1 VDGFEI
7 TELPLISLVYT
18 ILGGLAIA
26 RIGVHENAGKS
37 RVLLTLVSSLLK
49 LILGRSNAC
58 TVRSSIPWTQQ
69 SEERLEVRNSPQIA
83 QQSYLLVTE
92 ENFAKAAGVR
102 KVMVDA

>member
-26 RIGVHENAGKS
+26 RIGVHENAGKR

-58 TVRSSIPWTQQ
+58 TVRSSIPWAQQ
-69 SEERLEVRNSPQIA
+69 SEEPVTNHLDPVLIHCGMTESLEQIM
-83 QQSYLLVTE
+83 SI
-92 ENFAKAAGVR
+92 R
-102 KVMVDA
+102 K